1 MGSTSWKR
9 CRGQRRNQG
18 LRSPWLWTTS
28 RGWKEVLL
36 KEALPRRSTQKGKS
50 AEDHSWSHLDSDETA
65 EAYELEFVVVIKFTH
80 VLAVIFF
87 LAITLVF
94 VYHMGIRAGCREV
107 H

>member
-1 MGSTSWKR
+1 M
-9 CRGQRRNQG
+9 
-18 LRSPWLWTTS
+18 
-28 RGWKEVLL
+28 
-36 KEALPRRSTQKGKS
+36 
-50 AEDHSWSHLDSDETA
+50 DSDETA